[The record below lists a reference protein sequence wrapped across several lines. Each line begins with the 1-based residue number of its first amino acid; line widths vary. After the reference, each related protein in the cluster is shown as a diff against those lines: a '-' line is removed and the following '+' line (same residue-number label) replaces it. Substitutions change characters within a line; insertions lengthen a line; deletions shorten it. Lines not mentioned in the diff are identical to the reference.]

1 MTNQKNERALLVG
14 IDFGTARTAVM
25 NSRRQKGLLQT
36 VVGYPRDIIGVK
48 LLNRTLVVG
57 DEAIEK
63 RSYLDLFHPLEDGVL
78 KEASEKDLEAAREI
92 LQQAVAQGEPRSGE
106 RICGIIGVPA
116 RATAANRR
124 QLLQLTDGILDLC
137 LAVSEPF
144 MVAYGL
150 SRLVNTLIVDVGAGT
165 IDLCAMKGSVPTA
178 DSQLSIL
185 KGGHYIDRLLEA
197 TIRDAYAGV
206 QIDHYL
212 ARQLKEQ
219 YAFVG
224 AASEAV
230 VVTLRVNGKPMA
242 LDITEA
248 IRVACETIVPDIV
261 EGIKTLL
268 VSFAPECQAEALAN
282 IVLAGGGSRI
292 RGLGAM
298 LEHHLRD
305 YGDVHV
311 TMVADPEYGG
321 AYGALK
327 LAMELPPE
335 YWHQIGDVI
344 GD

>member
-1 MTNQKNERALLVG
+1 MTNQKNERALLLG

-25 NSRRQKGLLQT
+25 SSRRHKGLLQT
-36 VVGYPRDIIGVK
+36 VVGYPRDVIGVK

-63 RSYLDLFHPLEDGVL
+63 RSFLDLYHPVADGLL
-78 KEASEKDLEAAREI
+78 KEANDKDWDAAREI
-92 LQQAVAQGEPRSGE
+92 LQQAIALSEPRAGE

-116 RATAANRR
+116 RATATNRR
-124 QLLQLTDGILDLC
+124 QLLQLTEGLLDLC
-137 LAVSEPF
+137 LVVSEPF

-150 SRLVNTLIVDVGAGT
+150 SRLLNTMIVDVGAGT
-165 IDLCAMKGSVPTA
+165 IDLCAMKGSVPAA

-185 KGGHYIDRLLEA
+185 KGGNYIDRLLETA
-197 TIRDAYAGV
+197 IRDAYAGV
-206 QIDHYL
+206 QIDRYL

-219 YAFVG
+219 HAFVG
-224 AASEAV
+224 APTEAV
-230 VVTLRVNGKPMA
+230 LVHLRVHGKPMA
-242 LDITEA
+242 LDVTEA
-248 IRVACETIVPDIV
+248 MRMTCETIVPDIV
-261 EGIKTLL
+261 EAIKSLL
-268 VSFAPECQAEALAN
+268 LSFAPECQAEALAN

-292 RGLGAM
+292 RGLGAL
-298 LEHHLRD
+298 LEQHLRE

-327 LAMELPPE
+327 LAMELPTD
-335 YWHQIGDVI
+335 YWSQIGEVI